1 MSDLSL
7 RPRSATEL
15 IDAAFRLYRQHFVE
29 FATVSA
35 VVYLP
40 TFVLSVMMGRL
51 SPAVERMEPDATMAF
66 MGVLLA
72 MACWYAIM
80 EGALTIATSERYLGR
95 EIDAGRVIRTAL
107 ARGPALILVKLWTW
121 FVLVL
126 VTAFTFFL
134 LLIPTIYF
142 FARYF
147 GLPATLLFERL
158 GPWRAIRRSRELAK
172 GEKWKILRSLGLVW
186 LLFFGISMGIGLV
199 LAPERGTS
207 PSVWVQL
214 ISSLV
219 YIVAYPLVPITAT
232 LLYYDIRIR
241 QEGFDIEVMMTA
253 DVEAVPGPA
262 TAG

>member
-1 MSDLSL
+1 MSDLTL
-7 RPRSATEL
+7 RPRSAAEL
-15 IDAAFRLYRQHFVE
+15 IDAAFRMYRQHFVE

-51 SPAVERMEPDATMAF
+51 SPAVERMEPDATAAF
-66 MGVLLA
+66 LGVVLV

-80 EGALTIATSERYLGR
+80 EASLTIATSERYLGR
-95 EIDAGRVIRTAL
+95 TIDAGRVIREAL
-107 ARGPALILVKLWTW
+107 SRSGGLIVVKLWTW
-121 FVLVL
+121 FVLVI
-126 VTAFTFFL
+126 VTAFTFWLFFV
-134 LLIPTIYF
+134 PTIYF

-147 GLPATLLFERL
+147 GVPATLLFERL
-158 GPWRAIRRSRELAK
+158 GPGRALERSRELAK

-186 LLFFGISMGIGLV
+186 LLFFGISMGIGLM

-214 ISSLV
+214 LSSLV

-241 QEGFDIEVMMTA
+241 QEGFDIEVMSA
-253 DVEAVPGPA
+253 NLEAVPGTA
-262 TAG
+262 TAR